1 MKWYVAFIVIIFLLI
16 GFLYV
21 STSATSDDIEPL
33 GRLAFVKIA
42 NPDMYP
48 EHVHANLL
56 AQYGQE
62 RNSKCAIVLHYA
74 GSSNYRN
81 FQNGAVYII
90 EMAFMDTAGA
100 QVNIDWN
107 QVLDYGINGV
117 PDDKWNYKVDGEIY
131 DNFEDAWARVLE
143 MAKAQGQEG
152 PIPMVWHG
160 TVREGNIFINPGCG
174 FPLYY
179 QVCTKEYGHLGG
191 IMHAA
196 TGSIFPYFNNPY
208 RSYEIQH
215 ASKLQYYY
223 THNMLNYE

>member
-1 MKWYVAFIVIIFLLI
+1 MKWYVSFIIVIFLLVGLI
-16 GFLYV
+16 YV
-21 STSATSDDIEPL
+21 ASSSTSDDIEPL

-48 EHVHANLL
+48 GHVHANLL
-56 AQYGQE
+56 AQYAQE
-62 RNSKCAIVLHYA
+62 RDSKCAIVLHYA

-81 FQNGAVYII
+81 FMNGNTYII

-100 QVNIDWN
+100 QVNIDWG
-107 QVLDYGINGV
+107 QVIDYGLHGV
-117 PDDKWNYKVDGEIY
+117 PNDKWDYKVDGEIY
-131 DNFEDAWARVLE
+131 DKFEDAWARVLE
-143 MAKAQGQEG
+143 FADTNQQKG

-160 TVREGNIFINPGCG
+160 TVREGSIFINPGCG

-179 QVCTKEYGHLGG
+179 QVCCKEFGHLGG
-191 IMHAA
+191 ILHAA

-208 RSYEIQH
+208 RSYEIEH
-215 ASKLQYYY
+215 ASELQYYY

>member
-1 MKWYVAFIVIIFLLI
+1 MKWYVAFIVVIIILV

-21 STSATSDDIEPL
+21 STSTTSDTIQPL

-42 NPDMYP
+42 NPDMFP
-48 EHVHANLL
+48 GHVHANLL
-56 AQYGQE
+56 AQYAEE
-62 RNSKCAIVLHYA
+62 RNSKCAIVIHYA

-81 FQNGAVYII
+81 FMNGEVYII

-107 QVLDYGINGV
+107 QVIDYGLNGV

-131 DNFEDAWARVLE
+131 DKFDDAWNRVKQ
-143 MAKAQGQEG
+143 MSKQHGQEG
-152 PIPMVWHG
+152 PIPIVWHG
-160 TVREGNIFINPGCG
+160 TVRQGDIFINPGCG

-179 QVCTKEYGHLGG
+179 QICCKEYGHLGG
-191 IMHAA
+191 IMQTA

-208 RSYEIQH
+208 RAYEIEH
-215 ASKLQYYY
+215 APELQYYY

>member
-1 MKWYVAFIVIIFLLI
+1 MKWYVSFIIVIFLLVGLI
-16 GFLYV
+16 YV
-21 STSATSDDIEPL
+21 ASSSTSDDIEPL

-48 EHVHANLL
+48 GHVHANLL
-56 AQYGQE
+56 AQYAQE
-62 RNSKCAIVLHYA
+62 RDSKCAIVLHYA

-81 FQNGAVYII
+81 FMNGNTYII

-100 QVNIDWN
+100 QVNIDWG
-107 QVLDYGINGV
+107 QVIDYGLHGV
-117 PDDKWNYKVDGEIY
+117 PNDKWDYKVDGEIY
-131 DNFEDAWARVLE
+131 DKFEDAWARVLE
-143 MAKAQGQEG
+143 FADSNQQKG

-160 TVREGNIFINPGCG
+160 TVREGSIFINPGCG

-179 QVCTKEYGHLGG
+179 QVCCKEFGHLGG
-191 IMHAA
+191 ILHAA

-208 RSYEIQH
+208 RSYEIEH
-215 ASKLQYYY
+215 ASELQYYY

>member
-1 MKWYVAFIVIIFLLI
+1 MKGYTVFIIIILI
-16 GFLYV
+16 GIAFLFV
-21 STSATSDDIEPL
+21 SSEKSDDVQPL

-48 EHVHANLL
+48 NHVHSNLL
-56 AQYGQE
+56 SEYAQEHG
-62 RNSKCAIVLHYA
+62 SKCAIVLHYA

-81 FQNGAVYII
+81 FMNGNIYII

-107 QVLDYGINGV
+107 QVLDYGLNGV

-131 DNFEDAWARVLE
+131 DNFDDAWARVLE
-143 MAKAQGQEG
+143 MAKERGQEG

-160 TVREGNIFINPGCG
+160 TVLQGSVFINPGCG

-179 QVCTKEYGHLGG
+179 QVCCKEFGHLGG

-208 RSYEIQH
+208 RAYEIEH
-215 ASKLQYYY
+215 APELQYYY

>member
-1 MKWYVAFIVIIFLLI
+1 MKWYVAFIVVIIILV

-21 STSATSDDIEPL
+21 STSTTSDTIQPL

-42 NPDMYP
+42 NPDMFP
-48 EHVHANLL
+48 GHVHANLL
-56 AQYGQE
+56 AQYAEE
-62 RNSKCAIVLHYA
+62 RNSKCAIVIHYA

-81 FQNGAVYII
+81 FMNGEVYII

-107 QVLDYGINGV
+107 QVIDYGLNGV
-117 PDDKWNYKVDGEIY
+117 PEDKWNYKVDGEIY
-131 DNFEDAWARVLE
+131 DKFDDAWNRVKQ
-143 MAKAQGQEG
+143 MSKQHGQEG
-152 PIPMVWHG
+152 PIPIVWHG
-160 TVREGNIFINPGCG
+160 TVRQGDIFINPGCG

-179 QVCTKEYGHLGG
+179 QICCKEYGHLGG
-191 IMHAA
+191 IMQAA

-208 RSYEIQH
+208 RAYEIEH
-215 ASKLQYYY
+215 APELQYYY

>member
-16 GFLYV
+16 GLLYV
-21 STSATSDDIEPL
+21 STATSSDDIEPL

-56 AQYGQE
+56 AQYAEE

-81 FQNGAVYII
+81 FMNGKVYII

-100 QVNIDWN
+100 QVDIDWN

-117 PDDKWNYKVDGEIY
+117 PDNKWDYKVDGEIY
-131 DNFEDAWARVLE
+131 DKFEDAWARVLE
-143 MAKAQGQEG
+143 MSKEHGQEG

-160 TVREGNIFINPGCG
+160 TVRQGSIFINPGCG

-179 QVCTKEYGHLGG
+179 QVCSKEFGHFGG
-191 IMHAA
+191 IMQAA

-208 RSYEIQH
+208 RAYEIEH
-215 ASKLQYYY
+215 ASELQYYY

>member
-1 MKWYVAFIVIIFLLI
+1 MKWYTVFIIIILI
-16 GFLYV
+16 GIAFLFV
-21 STSATSDDIEPL
+21 SSEKSDDVQPL

-48 EHVHANLL
+48 NHVHSNLL
-56 AQYGQE
+56 SEYAQEHG
-62 RNSKCAIVLHYA
+62 SKCAIVLHYA

-81 FQNGAVYII
+81 FMNGNIYII

-107 QVLDYGINGV
+107 QVLDYGLNGV

-131 DNFEDAWARVLE
+131 DNFDDAWARVLE
-143 MAKAQGQEG
+143 MAKERGQEG

-160 TVREGNIFINPGCG
+160 TVRQGSVFINPGCG

-179 QVCTKEYGHLGG
+179 QVCCKEFGHLGG

-208 RSYEIQH
+208 RTYEIEH
-215 ASKLQYYY
+215 APELQYYY

>member
-1 MKWYVAFIVIIFLLI
+1 MKWYVAFIIVIFLLI

-21 STSATSDDIEPL
+21 TTSNTSKDIEPL

-56 AQYGQE
+56 AQYAQE
-62 RNSKCAIVLHYA
+62 RNSKCAIVLHFA

-81 FQNGAVYII
+81 FMNGEVYII

-100 QVNIDWN
+100 QINIDWN

-117 PDDKWNYKVDGEIY
+117 PEDKWNYKVDGEIY
-131 DNFEDAWARVLE
+131 DKFDDAWARVLQ
-143 MAKAQGQEG
+143 MAKERGQEG
-152 PIPMVWHG
+152 PIPTVWHG
-160 TVREGNIFINPGCG
+160 TVREGDIFINPGCG

-179 QVCTKEYGHLGG
+179 QVCCKEFGHFGG
-191 IMHAA
+191 IIRAA

-215 ASKLQYYY
+215 APELQYYY

>member
-1 MKWYVAFIVIIFLLI
+1 MKWYVAFIVVIIILV

-21 STSATSDDIEPL
+21 STSTTSDTIQPL

-42 NPDMYP
+42 NPDMFP
-48 EHVHANLL
+48 GHVHANLL
-56 AQYGQE
+56 AQYAE
-62 RNSKCAIVLHYA
+62 ARNSKCAIVIHYA

-81 FQNGAVYII
+81 FMNGEVYII

-107 QVLDYGINGV
+107 QVIDYGLNGV

-131 DNFEDAWARVLE
+131 DKFDDAWNRVKQ
-143 MAKAQGQEG
+143 MSKQHGQEG
-152 PIPMVWHG
+152 PIPIVWHG
-160 TVREGNIFINPGCG
+160 TVRQGDIFINPGCG

-179 QVCTKEYGHLGG
+179 QICCKEYGHLGG
-191 IMHAA
+191 IMQAA

-208 RSYEIQH
+208 RAYEIEH
-215 ASKLQYYY
+215 APELQYYY

>member
-1 MKWYVAFIVIIFLLI
+1 MKWYVSFIIVIFLLVGLI
-16 GFLYV
+16 YV
-21 STSATSDDIEPL
+21 ASSSTSDDIEPL

-48 EHVHANLL
+48 GHVHANLL
-56 AQYGQE
+56 AQYAQE

-81 FQNGAVYII
+81 FMNGNTYII

-100 QVNIDWN
+100 QVNIDWG
-107 QVLDYGINGV
+107 QVIDYGLNGV
-117 PDDKWNYKVDGEIY
+117 PDDKWDYKVDGEIY
-131 DNFEDAWARVLE
+131 DKFEDAWARVLE
-143 MAKAQGQEG
+143 FADGNQQEG

-160 TVREGNIFINPGCG
+160 TVREGSIFINPGCG

-179 QVCTKEYGHLGG
+179 QVCCKEFGHLGG
-191 IMHAA
+191 ILHAA

-208 RSYEIQH
+208 RSYEIEH
-215 ASKLQYYY
+215 ASELQYYY

>member
-1 MKWYVAFIVIIFLLI
+1 MKWYVAFIVVIIILV

-21 STSATSDDIEPL
+21 STSTTSDSIQPL

-42 NPDMYP
+42 NPDMFP
-48 EHVHANLL
+48 GHVHANLL
-56 AQYGQE
+56 AQYAEE
-62 RNSKCAIVLHYA
+62 RNSKCAIVIHYA

-81 FQNGAVYII
+81 FMNGEVYII

-117 PDDKWNYKVDGEIY
+117 PNDKWDYKVDGEIY
-131 DNFEDAWARVLE
+131 DSFDDAWARVLE
-143 MAKAQGQEG
+143 MADAQGQEG

-179 QVCTKEYGHLGG
+179 QVCSKEFGHLGG
-191 IMHAA
+191 IMQAA

-208 RSYEIQH
+208 RAYEIEH
-215 ASKLQYYY
+215 APELQYYY